1 MPMPRMPR
9 FNAWELIKI
18 FLAISLFVLIIS
30 GINLNDLINLFRNVS
45 PIWLIASFVVYFLMS
60 MTKAL
65 QYYVLIGGRITYPR
79 MLYIVTVQNIVSNFI
94 ANSAGIASYL
104 ATLKLEEG
112 IKFSRA
118 AIVFVITKVMDVFL
132 IGLFLGV
139 SSVILWSHIQDLQ
152 PVIILLLLGIS
163 LLVSLFLATL
173 LFRKS
178 FVRVVESVLRT
189 FRVLEFPLIQRGV
202 ESLKALA
209 EQEHKSVLQMVLQ
222 AFCLSSL
229 YFFLVLVLSFISYR
243 LFSIPFGMWV
253 IIFVSC
259 LLQLISLVP
268 ISVFGGLGVNEISLV
283 YLYGFFG
290 LSQSVIPAI
299 AVGIRVLS
307 YLSSISGL
315 WYLPAFTYFTHH
327 KKAIDEAL

>member
-1 MPMPRMPR
+1 MPKTQR
-9 FNAWELIKI
+9 FNAWGLVKI
-18 FLAISLFVLIIS
+18 LLAISLFVLIIS
-30 GINLNDLINLFRNVS
+30 GVNLSDLTNLFRNVS
-45 PIWLIASFVVYFLMS
+45 PVWLIASFVVYFLMS

-65 QYYVLIGGRITYPR
+65 QYYVLIGGRVTYPR

-104 ATLKLEEG
+104 ATLKVEDG

-118 AIVFVITKVMDVFL
+118 AIVFVLTKAMDIFF

-139 SSVILWSHIQDLQ
+139 SSVILWSQIQDLQ

-163 LLVSLFLATL
+163 LLVFSVIATL

-178 FVRVVESVLRT
+178 FVSLVELVLRA
-189 FRVLEFPLIQRGV
+189 FRVLKFPFIQRGM

-209 EQEHKSVLQMVLQ
+209 EQEHKAVLQMVLQ
-222 AFCLSSL
+222 AFCLSFL
-229 YFFLVLVLSFISYR
+229 YFFLVLVLSFITYR

-290 LSQSVIPAI
+290 LPPTVIPAI
-299 AVGIRVLS
+299 AIGIRILS
-307 YLSSISGL
+307 YLSGISGL
-315 WYLPAFTYFTHH
+315 WYLPAFAYFTHH
-327 KKAIDEAL
+327 QKPIDEAL